1 MPRLILTRHGQV
13 EGISPERFRGRMDM
27 PLSPQGEA
35 QAEALAAAIAACAR
49 PTAIYTSPLA
59 RAVATGASIARA
71 TNAPATV
78 AEGLADID
86 YGAWQWKTHAEAQ
99 AADPA
104 LHALWL
110 EAPHRVRFPG
120 GEALQD
126 LLVRAADLTRM
137 LLARH
142 PEQTVVVVGHDSVN
156 RVLLAHL
163 LDLPLSGYWRLAQ
176 EPCNLTLLDLT
187 DRAAKL
193 LRLNDTAHLA
203 GIG

>member
-1 MPRLILTRHGQV
+1 MILTRHGQV

-35 QAEALAAAIAACAR
+35 QAEALAAAIAAYAR
-49 PTAIYTSPLA
+49 PAAIYTSPLA

-86 YGAWQWKTHAEAQ
+86 YGAWQWKTHAEAK